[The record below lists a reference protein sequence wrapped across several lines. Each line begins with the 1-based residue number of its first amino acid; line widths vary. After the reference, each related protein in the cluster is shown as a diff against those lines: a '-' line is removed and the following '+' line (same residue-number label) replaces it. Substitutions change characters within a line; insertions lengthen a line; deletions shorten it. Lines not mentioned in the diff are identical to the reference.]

1 MSKKKVIFTDRLMR
15 PIAHFSHASRVGNL
29 VHIGAVAG
37 VFPDLRLAGDSAG
50 RIDVVAQID
59 RMFENLA
66 TELELMGARLS
77 DVVRL
82 KTYVAFPR
90 EIGKYNEIYCR
101 HFSQIK
107 PAHAVVG
114 SWDFPLP
121 QAAIELDAV
130 AMIDG
135 GAQVLESGGLPVL
148 PGCATAGVLC
158 GGFHYATA
166 LPVDVGGK
174 TASQTGRG
182 QTIAS
187 LGNLDKMLAAAELG
201 RRDVC
206 SIHVTLADLRDLP
219 LVENEFRQFFG
230 ESLPTWTVVGAP
242 LERPDF
248 RLTIESIAAAGGGQ
262 CLGSKAAP
270 LVAGK
275 AAPAV
280 VAGDTLFLGG
290 QIGLAEGAAE
300 PGDVERQTRTAWER
314 LNSLID
320 AAGFTPESIVRTNNI
335 LTDWRDYAGFN
346 AGYGANMPE
355 PYVPRATVLGQLSD
369 VRAKVQVEGIAHRN
383 GDEAAI
389 LQVLPIM
396 PRQDL
401 GQMGTSER
409 AS

>member
-1 MSKKKVIFTDRLMR
+1 MSKKKVILTDRLMR
-15 PIAHFSHASRVGNL
+15 PIAHFSHASRVGDL

-37 VFPDLRLAGDSAG
+37 VFPDLRFAGESTG
-50 RIDVVAQID
+50 RIDVAAQID

-66 TELELMGARLS
+66 TELEFMGAGLS

-90 EIGKYNEIYCR
+90 EIGKYNEVYSR
-101 HFSQIK
+101 HFAQIK
-107 PAHAVVG
+107 PAHTVIG

-130 AMIDG
+130 AVVDG
-135 GAQVLESGGLPVL
+135 GAQVLDAGGLPVL

-158 GGFHYATA
+158 RGFHYATA

-174 TASQTGRG
+174 TVSQTGRD
-182 QTIAS
+182 QTIES
-187 LGNLDKMLAAAELG
+187 LGNLGKMLAAAGLG
-201 RRDVC
+201 RKDVC
-206 SIHVTLADLRDLP
+206 SIHVTLADLRDLSP
-219 LVENEFRQFFG
+219 VENEFRQFFG

-248 RLTIESIAAAGGGQ
+248 RLAIESIAVVGGGQ
-262 CLGSKAAP
+262 RFGSKAVP

-290 QIGLAEGAAE
+290 QMGLSEGAAE

-314 LNSLID
+314 LNSLVD

-346 AGYGANMPE
+346 AGYGANMPA

-369 VRAKVQVEGIAHRN
+369 ARAKVQVEGVAHRN
-383 GDEAAI
+383 GDEATI
-389 LQVLPIM
+389 LQVPPIM
-396 PRQDL
+396 LR
-401 GQMGTSER
+401 
-409 AS
+409 